1 MVHRITTAIAADQ
14 ALNRH
19 QPPGDARLRSLG
31 EFAGANHDQGI
42 C

>member
-1 MVHRITTAIAADQ
+1 MVHRITIAIADDPT
-14 ALNRH
+14 LDRH
-19 QPPGDARLRSLG
+19 QPPVDARLRSLG